1 MNVKYRIIW
10 HPFLFWFDWATFLF
24 DTMSLDVSLFV
35 RVLLSSYLFYK
46 WFIFTNQLL
55 GGTYLAALL
64 KAATTTNDI
73 RETLSTYFPNDIEFQ
88 CPWGLI
94 LGGIGSVLILVSAV
108 WHLYILS
115 MYRTNDDAQ
124 NPYTTIAPPGYNS
137 TVGLKIPL
145 VDSMGKKEE
154 AVYFS
159 QWYK

>member
-1 MNVKYRIIW
+1 MTLSDW
-10 HPFLFWFDWATFLF
+10 LSHFLCGYYCL
-24 DTMSLDVSLFV
+24 V
-35 RVLLSSYLFYK
+35 
-46 WFIFTNQLL
+46 IFSTNHIL

-64 KAATTTNDI
+64 KTATTTNDS
-73 RETLSTYFPNDIEFQ
+73 RETISTYFPNDIEFQ

-159 QWYK
+159 Q